1 MSGHYQRRYH
11 IAFGVKA
18 FPIRDILAKMSDA
31 MNKGSSGTK
40 TSAMALVLEITKWIG
55 TAPFATRLG
64 EIKPVQKTKFEN
76 LYAARDPNEPKP
88 RPQLYLRKERA
99 LALLKE
105 ETKESS
111 TVGGGGALKKS
122 VTSDGD
128 AREYVQEVDLVKVL
142 KSTDYVKLLA
152 EEK

>member
-1 MSGHYQRRYH
+1 
-11 IAFGVKA
+11 
-18 FPIRDILAKMSDA
+18 
-31 MNKGSSGTK
+31 
-40 TSAMALVLEITKWIG
+40 MALMLEITKWIG
-55 TAPFATRLG
+55 TAPFASILG
-64 EIKPVQKTKFEN
+64 EIKLVQKTEIET

-122 VTSDGD
+122 VTS
-128 AREYVQEVDLVKVL
+128 
-142 KSTDYVKLLA
+142 
-152 EEK
+152 